1 MKRKQNGTI
10 VAFSGRWYVRYYKQ
24 KLIDGR
30 LVRKRVS
37 HLLGTVTTRGKTPPE
52 KIREEGEK
60 HMLTV
65 RQGELSH
72 APSVAASMAVTD
84 FVEQIYLPHIKRNK
98 RPSTYKGYRDIWKC
112 HLKPILACQENVV
125 ELENVMTY
133 HVQRWLEQIGE
144 QGLSKNSLKHIKALI
159 SGIFTFAVRQN
170 HVGQEKRNPAQNT
183 VISAQLKNAAETHAY
198 SLDEVLALLR
208 VLPEPAATVFA
219 VAAYAGLRL
228 GEIQGLDW
236 ADWREDVDSQ
246 FGALHISRSVWN
258 GHVGV
263 PKSEKSRAAV
273 PVIPTLA
280 KRLAL
285 YRERCGNAQRVLS
298 PVAGPMFANTRGGR
312 VNLNN
317 LLKRVIL
324 PALNRCRHC
333 GGIAGKSH
341 LRQAHAYER
350 DPRIPAWHGWHA
362 ARRGVSTNLYS
373 LGVQDKVI
381 QRILR
386 HSNVATTL
394 EHYVKTMD
402 ADLISAMAKLE
413 QTVAEKTA
421 AHSLWD
427 SDGTVNPPSGA
438 TPELVN

>member
-1 MKRKQNGTI
+1 MNKRKQNGTI
-10 VAFSGRWYVRYYKQ
+10 VAFSGRWYLRYYEPR
-24 KLIDGR
+24 LIDGV

-37 HLLGTVTTRGKTPPE
+37 HVLGPVTTRGKTPPQE
-52 KIREEGEK
+52 IKDEAEL
-60 HMLTV
+60 HMLTF
-65 RQGELSH
+65 RKSELSGE
-72 APSVAASMAVTD
+72 PSVAAGMTVTD
-84 FVEQIYLPHIKRNK
+84 FVEQVYLPHVQRKK
-98 RPSTYKGYRDIWKC
+98 RPSTYKGYRDIWKH
-112 HLKPILACQENVV
+112 HLKPILAGARLPLTEVK
-125 ELENVMTY
+125 TF
-133 HVQRWLEQIGE
+133 HVQQWLDRIAE
-144 QGLSKNSLKHIKALI
+144 QGLSINSLRHVKATV
-159 SGIFTFAVRQN
+159 SGIFTFAAQQQY
-170 HVGQEKRNPAQNT
+170 VGEENRNPAQKT
-183 VISAQLKNAAETHAY
+183 VISDQLEDAAETHAY
-198 SLDEVLALLR
+198 SLDDVLAMLR
-208 VLPEPAATVFA
+208 VLPEPAATIFA

-236 ADWREDVDSQ
+236 ADWREDADSQ

-263 PKSEKSRAAV
+263 PKSKKSKAAV

-285 YRERCGNAQRVLS
+285 YRERCGSAQRVLS
-298 PVAGPMFANTRGGR
+298 PVVGPMFINTRGGR

-317 LLKRVIL
+317 LLKRVML

-386 HSNVATTL
+386 HSNVAVTL
-394 EHYVKTMD
+394 EHYVKTID
-402 ADLISAMAKLE
+402 ADVISAMAKLE

-427 SDGTVNPPSGA
+427 SDGTVNLPSGA

>member
-1 MKRKQNGTI
+1 MRKRKQSGTI
-10 VAFSGRWYVRYYKQ
+10 VAFSGRWYVRYYQ
-24 KLIDGR
+24 PKLIDGR

-37 HLLGTVTTRGKTPPE
+37 HLLGTVTTRGKTPPQE
-52 KIREEGEK
+52 IEDEAER

-65 RQGELSH
+65 RQGELSDT
-72 APSVAASMAVTD
+72 PSVAASMAVTD
-84 FVEQIYLPHIKRNK
+84 FVEQFYLPHIKRNK

-112 HLKPILACQENVV
+112 HLKPILACQQNVV
-125 ELENVMTY
+125 ELEDVMTY
-133 HVQRWLEQIGE
+133 HVQRWLDQIGE
-144 QGLSKNSLKHIKALI
+144 QGLGKNSLKHIKAVI

-170 HVGQEKRNPAQNT
+170 HVGQEKRNPAQKT
-183 VISAQLKNAAETHAY
+183 VISAQLEDAAETHAY
-198 SLDEVLALLR
+198 SLDDVLAMLR
-208 VLPEPAATVFA
+208 VLPEPAATIFA

-263 PKSEKSRAAV
+263 PKSKKSKAAV

-285 YRERCGNAQRVLS
+285 YRERCGS
-298 PVAGPMFANTRGGR
+298 PVVGPMFTNTLGDR

-324 PALNRCRHC
+324 PTLNRCRHC

-341 LRQAHAYER
+341 LRQDHTYQR
-350 DPRIPAWHGWHA
+350 NPQIPAWHGWHA
-362 ARRGVSTNLYS
+362 ARRGVSTNLYR
-373 LGVQDKVI
+373 LGVSDKVI
-381 QRILR
+381 QRVLR
-386 HSNVATTL
+386 HANVNVTL
-394 EHYVKTMD
+394 EHYVKTID
-402 ADLISAMAKLE
+402 TDVVSAMAKLE
-413 QTVAEKTA
+413 QAVAEKTA
-421 AHSLWD
+421 AHSLRD